1 MAMPGYMLVRIAE
14 AREKQDRAV
23 ARGDWDEA
31 ILQMDRQVEL
41 LEEELLLG
49 GVLAER
55 PGDN

>member
-1 MAMPGYMLVRIAE
+1 MRVPWYILVRIAE

-23 ARGDWDEA
+23 ERGDWEEA
-31 ILQMDRQVEL
+31 IRQVERQL
-41 LEEELLLG
+41 QALEEEMLLY

>member
-1 MAMPGYMLVRIAE
+1 MLVQIAE

-31 ILQMDRQVEL
+31 IQQMDRQVEL
-41 LEEELLLG
+41 LEEELLLY

-55 PGDN
+55 ARDN